1 MTEFWH
7 DTPRLET
14 RMREVESILID
25 AIQDPGYPLAQET
38 GELILSGGKMLRPA
52 LVMIGSG
59 FDKRKRR
66 PAREDQRIAHVAAA
80 IEILHTATLIHDDIL
95 DEADFRR
102 GIPALHT
109 KHGVANAILAGDW
122 LFSRSFRLVAD
133 YADTKSTRIL
143 SRLVGSVCS
152 AEIRQDLGKFSY
164 RSSKRDYLR
173 TIAGKTA
180 ALFSLSLH
188 VGASEAKVDPF
199 TTQQLRRIGYDI
211 GMAFQIIDDILDY
224 ESDGQTLKKP
234 VGNDLKEGLC
244 TLPLILA
251 LQKNEAGIRPML
263 APGRPLSDPE
273 ISSIIAQV
281 SASGAVEEARTLARR
296 YTDRALS
303 AMASLPTCEARR
315 ELDALIRKLILRK
328 Y

>member
-1 MTEFWH
+1 MTEFWN
-7 DTPRLET
+7 DTPRLQA
-14 RMREVESILID
+14 RMLAVELILVN
-25 AIQDPGYPLAQET
+25 AIQDPSYPLARET
-38 GELILSGGKMLRPA
+38 RDLMLSGGKMLRPA
-52 LVMIGSG
+52 LVMIGAG
-59 FDKRKRR
+59 FDRRKRR
-66 PAREDQRIAHVAAA
+66 PAQEDQRIAHIAAA

-102 GIPALHT
+102 GIPAIHT
-109 KHGVANAILAGDW
+109 KNGISNAILAGDW
-122 LFSRSFRLVAD
+122 LFSRSFKLVAD
-133 YADTKSTRIL
+133 YADIKSARIL
-143 SRLVGSVCS
+143 SQLVGSVCS
-152 AEIRQDLGKFSY
+152 AEIRQDLGKFKY
-164 RSSKRDYLR
+164 CSSKRDYLR

-188 VGASEAKVDPF
+188 VGASEANVDPF
-199 TTQQLRRIGYDI
+199 TTQQLRRIGYNI

-224 ESDGQTLKKP
+224 ESDNQTLKKP

-251 LQKNEAGIRPML
+251 LQKNDAGIRPML
-263 APGRPLSDPE
+263 TPGRPLSDSE
-273 ISSIIAQV
+273 IDHIIAQV
-281 SASGAVEEARTLARR
+281 SASGAIEATRTFARR

-303 AMASLPTCEARR
+303 SMASLPACEARH